1 MLKLPHLIKN
11 SSNTSLS
18 SQTQTTVSSSCGPF
32 HKPPHRSAGYGAD
45 TLLSLL
51 HGVLR
56 VLSEDRENPSSLC
69 SGASLTP
76 SLPPG
81 VQAAPS
87 WPPLHSSSD
96 CSASSFPSLLH
107 SGMKLGHSAVT
118 LWLRV
123 IFFSIPISLKSSPV
137 ATSS

>member
-56 VLSEDRENPSSLC
+56 VLSEDRENPGTSLFRC
-69 SGASLTP
+69 LSDSQ
-76 SLPPG
+76 S
-81 VQAAPS
+81 PS
-87 WPPLHSSSD
+87 WGSG
-96 CSASSFPSLLH
+96 CSKLASRELL
-107 SGMKLGHSAVT
+107 L
-118 LWLRV
+118 
-123 IFFSIPISLKSSPV
+123 
-137 ATSS
+137 